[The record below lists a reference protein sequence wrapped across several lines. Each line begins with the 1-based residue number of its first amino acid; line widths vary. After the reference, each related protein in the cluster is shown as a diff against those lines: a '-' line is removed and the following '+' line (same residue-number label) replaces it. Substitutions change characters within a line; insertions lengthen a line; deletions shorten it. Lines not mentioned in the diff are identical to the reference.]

1 MTLFTEG
8 GVRLRSFRVTW
19 AWELSPPHI
28 LGMTGVQDSQA
39 CSFGSESWGLLS
51 SERPLCSLVACG
63 TFNTLNY
70 SPGCG

>member
-19 AWELSPPHI
+19 AWELSPHI

-39 CSFGSESWGLLS
+39 CSLGLKAGD
-51 SERPLCSLVACG
+51 C
-63 TFNTLNY
+63 
-70 SPGCG
+70 